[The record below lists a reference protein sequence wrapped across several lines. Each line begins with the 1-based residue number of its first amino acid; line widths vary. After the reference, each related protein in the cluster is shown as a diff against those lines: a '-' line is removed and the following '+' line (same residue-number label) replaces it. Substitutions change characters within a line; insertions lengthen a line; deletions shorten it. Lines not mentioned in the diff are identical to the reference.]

1 MSAIFKKIDQFQI
14 HESRTIS
21 YCINQFNKVKF
32 KTFFVVDAYNKLIGS
47 LTKGDIRRGLMD
59 SDKNEKVVN
68 ICNQSPF
75 ILNQNIKIEPIIISE
90 IMKFNSLYEI
100 PIVDSKGVLVEV
112 LTLNNTKSFSNVDN
126 TFFIL
131 AGGKGKRMLP
141 LTKEIPKPMA
151 RINGVPMLEHII
163 LKAKDEGFINFTISI
178 GYLGNQIKNYF
189 KDGASFDVNISYV
202 EESEPLGTAGS
213 LSILSSSKV
222 NYPIIITNGDVISK
236 INYKDLLVYHN
247 KKKSNAT
254 MVVKSFELQ
263 NPFGVIKLKDQKI
276 VALQEKPLYKSLIN
290 GGLYALSKE
299 AHSLIPKNKF
309 YNMTS
314 LFEKLIKD
322 NLNVMAYGMF
332 EEWNDIAN
340 IEELNKIN
348 KKNE

>member
-1 MSAIFKKIDQFQI
+1 MSAIFQKIDQFQI
-14 HESRTIS
+14 NETKTIS
-21 YCINQFNKVKF
+21 YCVKKFSKIKF
-32 KTFFVVDAYNKLIGS
+32 KTLFVVDDYNKLIGS

-59 SDKNEKVVN
+59 SDNDDKVIN
-68 ICNQSPF
+68 ICNQNPF
-75 ILNQNIKIEPIIISE
+75 ILNQNIKIEPAIISE
-90 IMKFNSLYEI
+90 IMKFNSIYEI
-100 PIVDSKGVLVEV
+100 PIVDSKGILVEV
-112 LTLNNTKSFSNVDN
+112 LTINNTKSFSKIDN

-163 LKAKDEGFINFTISI
+163 LKAKEEGFVNFTISI
-178 GYLGNQIKNYF
+178 GYLGEQIKNYF
-189 KDGASFDVNISYV
+189 KDGTSFDVNISYI

-213 LSILSSSKV
+213 LSILSSLKV

-247 KKKSNAT
+247 KKKSIAT

-276 VALQEKPLYKSLIN
+276 IALQEKPLYKSLIN
-290 GGLYALSKE
+290 GGLYALSKD
-299 AHSLIPKNKF
+299 AHALIPKNKF

-322 NLNVMAYGMF
+322 NFNVMAYGMF
-332 EEWNDIAN
+332 EEWNDIGN
-340 IEELNKIN
+340 IEELNKLN
-348 KKNE
+348 NNNE